1 MFTIKLIFLNKI
13 RYVLSFI
20 ENSISILIIGF
31 MVNLDL
37 IVDSQMQ
44 NSILQKAKE
53 KDSTLKI
60 G

>member
-1 MFTIKLIFLNKI
+1 MFTIKLILLDKI

-20 ENSISILIIGF
+20 KNSISILITGF

-53 KDSTLKI
+53 KDSALKI

>member
-20 ENSISILIIGF
+20 ENSILILIIGF